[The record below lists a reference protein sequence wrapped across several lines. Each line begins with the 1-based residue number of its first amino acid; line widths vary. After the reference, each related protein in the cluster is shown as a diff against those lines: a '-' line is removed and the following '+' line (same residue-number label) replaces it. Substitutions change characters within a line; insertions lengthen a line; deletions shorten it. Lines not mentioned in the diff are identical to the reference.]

1 MIVHMKNEYLG
12 HILLPTFLYVHRTL
26 NITVLGYSSDPMHDA
41 YYIVV
46 TNKDCFEIIIIN
58 IIYNQ

>member
-12 HILLPTFLYVHRTL
+12 HILLLTFLYVHRTL

-46 TNKDCFEIIIIN
+46 NNKDCFEIIIIN
-58 IIYNQ
+58 IIYNR